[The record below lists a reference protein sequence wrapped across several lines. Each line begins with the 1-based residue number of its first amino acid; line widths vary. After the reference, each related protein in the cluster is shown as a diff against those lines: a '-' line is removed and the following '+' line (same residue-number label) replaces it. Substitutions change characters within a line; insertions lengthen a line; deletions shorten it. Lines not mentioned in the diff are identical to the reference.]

1 MTAQV
6 FISYARDDD
15 IPPPGQDEAKGF
27 VGYVTY
33 LDRQLR
39 YELTQLG
46 QPRPG
51 LWRDIRRIE
60 SGDQF
65 EPLIEEA
72 VAASSLFVAILSRN
86 WLHRPWCGRELES
99 FRQRWS
105 SESEKQFKRRII
117 VVFRHPVP
125 ESEIPT
131 LLRGQEGFRFFHE
144 DRDSEA
150 GQWQE
155 FFARGRVRDR
165 RYEERVGELAR
176 FLWQAW
182 VRFET
187 PGVTLEPER
196 HKGPSLTPPGSH
208 GRTIYLTKPAAD
220 MRLAY
225 DRIAKELQHAGY
237 SIVPPPES
245 EIPYEGAAPGFV
257 DAALAG
263 AELSIHL
270 LGDKPGYSP
279 EDAAP
284 IVKLQLARAAAR
296 AEAPQASER
305 VFRRILWA
313 PCFLPEEGEAGAER
327 DPFAVVA
334 RLGRQLDGDKV
345 FGGNL
350 SAFADFLVQHL
361 EQSAPSR
368 EVSGA
373 IPDGAQVY
381 VYHRSE
387 DADYAFDLVVAL
399 RQRRLNAVLP
409 AVEGE
414 AADLAA
420 FHREMLRECQAV
432 VLCWAKA
439 SEVWARA
446 TCRELRSWEKLGRSE
461 RFTVR
466 GLVAGPPPGG
476 RKSVLVRLPPEDGID
491 VVLDL
496 TALDKPSSA
505 ALDPLIRPAAAPPA
519 E

>member
-1 MTAQV
+1 LTVQV

-15 IPPPGQDEAKGF
+15 VAPPGRDEAKGF
-27 VGYVTY
+27 VTY
-33 LDRQLR
+33 LDEQLR

-46 QPRPG
+46 QPRPR
-51 LWRDIRRIE
+51 LWRDTRRIE
-60 SGDQF
+60 RGDQF

-72 VAASSLFVAILSRN
+72 VASSSLFVAMLSRN
-86 WLHRPWCGRELES
+86 WLDRPWCRRELES

-105 SESEKQFKRRII
+105 SESEEQLKRRII
-117 VVFRHPVP
+117 VVARHPVP

-131 LLRGQEGFRFFHE
+131 LLRGQEGFRFFDV
-144 DRDSEA
+144 DRDSET

-155 FFARGRVRDR
+155 FFVRGRIRDP

-176 FLWQAW
+176 FLWQAAA
-182 VRFET
+182 RLET
-187 PGVTLEPER
+187 PGATPQLDR
-196 HKGPSLTPPGSH
+196 RKGPSFAPPGGH
-208 GRTIYLTKPAAD
+208 GRTIYLAKPAAD

-225 DRIAKELQHAGY
+225 DRIAKELQRAGY
-237 SIVPPPES
+237 TLVPPPDS
-245 EIPYEGAAPGFV
+245 EIPYDGTAPGFV

-279 EDAAP
+279 EDAEP

-313 PCFLPEEGEAGAER
+313 PRFVTEEAEAGAER
-327 DPFAVVA
+327 DPLAVVG
-334 RLGRQLDGDKV
+334 RLDRQLDGDTV
-345 FGGNL
+345 VGDNL
-350 SAFADFLVQHL
+350 SAFAEFLVQHL
-361 EQSAPSR
+361 ERSAPSR

-381 VYHRSE
+381 VYHRRE
-387 DADYAFDLVVAL
+387 DEDYALDLAMAL
-399 RQRRLNAVLP
+399 RQRRLKAVLP

-414 AADLAA
+414 AAELDA
-420 FHREMLRECQAV
+420 FHRENLRECQAV

-476 RKSVLVRLPPEDGID
+476 RKSVLVRLPPEDEID

-496 TALDKPSSA
+496 TALDKPSPA
-505 ALDPLIRPAAAPPA
+505 ALDSLIRAAAPPPA